1 MSRVLED
8 YKDVLT
14 CKQVAEILSISPAT
28 VHELIGKGS
37 LYAVKVGKN
46 YRIPKIKVLEYLGI
60 LEGVI

>member
-1 MSRVLED
+1 MLDS
-8 YKDVLT
+8 YNDVLT

-46 YRIPKIKVLEYLGI
+46 YRIPKIKVLEYLG
-60 LEGVI
+60 LRKGV